1 MKSALFSVSLGIIIL
16 LAAPSVPAQADPLAR
31 ARKALWSKDLKK
43 AVGAAER
50 LGRMRKAK
58 ALDLL
63 MESLQLGAPTEYC
76 KSRGKCTPNLAV
88 ALVKAIGNHKSPR
101 AVNLLVIYTR
111 NRNAKV
117 RAQAVRALGVL
128 ADPKVAKKIVAAM
141 VSSLSDRDVQVRM
154 AAAWV
159 IAHRTKKK
167 LVLPARERLEGLL
180 IKLLDRGDTAAPAIG
195 LAAIGGYLTA
205 RHLAVNLKKLPEITI
220 AKIYRSLLNRKD
232 FGPDPIRQW
241 IVRALAEI
249 KGQHATEALANY
261 AASPPLPGLKSVAM
275 ANQFMEK

>member
-1 MKSALFSVSLGIIIL
+1 MKSALFSVSLGIL
-16 LAAPSVPAQADPLAR
+16 VLFSASDLRADPLAR
-31 ARKALWSKDLKK
+31 ERKALWGKDLTR
-43 AVGAAER
+43 AVKAAER
-50 LGRMRKAK
+50 LGRMRSSK

-76 KSRGKCTPNLAV
+76 KSRGKCTPDLAV
-88 ALVKAIGNHKSPR
+88 ALVKAIGNHKNPR
-101 AVNLLVIYTR
+101 AVNLLANYAR

-128 ADPKVAKKIVAAM
+128 SDPKIAKKIVASM
-141 VSSLSDRDVQVRM
+141 TKSLSDRDVQVRM

-159 IAHRTKKK
+159 IAHRTKAK
-167 LVLPARERLEGLL
+167 LVLPKREKLEGLL
-180 IKLLDRGDTAAPAIG
+180 IQLLDRGDTAAPGIG

-220 AKIYRSLLNRKD
+220 AKIYRSLLVRKD

-241 IVRALAEI
+241 IVRALAQI

-261 AASPPLPGLKSVAM
+261 AANPPLPGLKSVAM

>member
-1 MKSALFSVSLGIIIL
+1 MKSALFSVSLGILVL
-16 LAAPSVPAQADPLAR
+16 LFASSAQADPLAR
-31 ARKALWSKDLKK
+31 ERKALWSKDLKK
-43 AVGAAER
+43 AVRAAER
-50 LGRMRKAK
+50 LGRMRNTK

-63 MESLQLGAPTEYC
+63 MESLQLGAPTEFC
-76 KSRGKCTPNLAV
+76 QSRGKCTPNLAV
-88 ALVKAIGNHKSPR
+88 ALVKAIGKHKNHR

-128 ADPKVAKKIVAAM
+128 AEPKVAKKIVRAM
-141 VSSLSDRDVQVRM
+141 MKSLSDRDVQVRM

-167 LVLPARERLEGLL
+167 LVLPKREKLEGLL

-220 AKIYRSLLNRKD
+220 AKIYRSLLTRKD

-261 AASPPLPGLKSVAM
+261 AANPPLPGLKSVAM

>member
-1 MKSALFSVSLGIIIL
+1 MKSALFSVSLGILIL
-16 LAAPSVPAQADPLAR
+16 LPTSSVQAAPLAPQ
-31 ARKALWSKDLKK
+31 RKALWGKDLKR
-43 AVGAAER
+43 AVQVAKQ
-50 LGRMRKAK
+50 LGRMRSAK

-76 KSRGKCTPNLAV
+76 KSRGKCTPDLAV
-88 ALVKAIGNHKSPR
+88 ALVNAIGNHKSSR
-101 AVNLLVIYTR
+101 AVNLLVNYTR

-117 RAQAVRALGVL
+117 RAQAIRALGVL
-128 ADPKVAKKIVAAM
+128 SDPKVAKKIAAAM
-141 VSSLSDRDVQVRM
+141 IKSLSDRDVQVRM

-159 IAHRTKKK
+159 VAHRTKAK
-167 LVLPARERLEGLL
+167 LVLPRRERLEGLL
-180 IKLLDRGDTAAPAIG
+180 IKLLDRGDTAAPSIG

-220 AKIYRSLLNRKD
+220 AKIYRSLLVRKD

-261 AASPPLPGLKSVAM
+261 AANPPLPGLKSVAM

>member
-1 MKSALFSVSLGIIIL
+1 MKSALFSVSLGILVL
-16 LAAPSVPAQADPLAR
+16 LGASSAGAAPLDRERQ
-31 ARKALWSKDLKK
+31 ALWGKDLKK
-43 AVGAAER
+43 AVQAAER
-50 LGRMRKAK
+50 LGRMRTKK

-88 ALVKAIGNHKSPR
+88 ALVKAIGKHRSPR
-101 AVNLLVIYTR
+101 AVNLLAIYVR

-128 ADPKVAKKIVAAM
+128 TAPKVAKKIVASM
-141 VSSLSDRDVQVRM
+141 VKALSDRDVQVRM

-159 IAHRTKKK
+159 IAHRTKSK
-167 LVLPARERLEGLL
+167 LVLPKREKLEGLL
-180 IKLLDRGDTAAPAIG
+180 IRLLDRGDTAAPAIG

-220 AKIYRSLLNRKD
+220 AKIFRSLLVRKD

-261 AASPPLPGLKSVAM
+261 AANPPLPGLKSVAM

>member
-1 MKSALFSVSLGIIIL
+1 MKSALFSASLGILIL
-16 LAAPSVPAQADPLAR
+16 LSTSDLHADPLAR
-31 ARKALWSKDLKK
+31 ERKALWGKNLKQAVK
-43 AVGAAER
+43 AADR
-50 LGRMRKAK
+50 LGRSRNAK

-76 KSRGKCTPNLAV
+76 KSRGKCTPDLAV
-88 ALVKAIGNHKSPR
+88 ALVRAIGRHQNAR
-101 AVNLLVIYTR
+101 AVNLLANYAR
-111 NRNAKV
+111 NRDAKV
-117 RAQAVRALGVL
+117 RAESVRALGVL
-128 ADPKVAKKIVAAM
+128 RDPQSAKKIVASMTTA
-141 VSSLSDRDVQVRM
+141 LSDRDVQVRM

-159 IAHRTKKK
+159 IAHRTRAK
-167 LVLPARERLEGLL
+167 LVLPKRERLEGLL
-180 IKLLDRGDTAAPAIG
+180 IQLLDRGDTAAPSIG

-220 AKIYRSLLNRKD
+220 AKVYRSLLVRKD

-241 IVRALAEI
+241 IVRALAQI

-261 AASPPLPGLKSVAM
+261 AANPPLPGLKSVAM

>member
-1 MKSALFSVSLGIIIL
+1 MKSALFSASLGILVL
-16 LAAPSVPAQADPLAR
+16 LSASSAQADPLTR
-31 ARKALWSKDLKK
+31 ARKALWGKDLKK
-43 AVGAAER
+43 AVQAAER
-50 LGRMRKAK
+50 LGRMRSAK

-88 ALVKAIGNHKSPR
+88 ALVKAIGRHKSHR
-101 AVNLLVIYTR
+101 AVNLLAIYAR

-128 ADPKVAKKIVAAM
+128 ADPKVAKKIVASM
-141 VSSLSDRDVQVRM
+141 VKSLSDRDVQVRM

-159 IAHRTKKK
+159 IAHRTKKR
-167 LVLPARERLEGLL
+167 LVLPKRERLERLL
-180 IKLLDRGDTAAPAIG
+180 IALLDRGDTAAPGIG

-220 AKIYRSLLNRKD
+220 AKIFRSLLTRKD

-241 IVRALAEI
+241 IVRSLAQI
-249 KGQHATEALANY
+249 KGQHSTEALANY
-261 AASPPLPGLKSVAM
+261 AANPPLPGLKSVAM
-275 ANQFMEK
+275 ANQFMER

>member
-1 MKSALFSVSLGIIIL
+1 MKSAFFSASLGILVL
-16 LAAPSVPAQADPLAR
+16 LSASSARAAPLAR
-31 ARKALWSKDLKK
+31 ERKALWGKDLKQAVK
-43 AVGAAER
+43 AAQK
-50 LGRMRKAK
+50 LGRMRSAK

-63 MESLQLGAPTEYC
+63 METLQLGAPTESC
-76 KSRGKCTPNLAV
+76 KTRAKCTPNLAV
-88 ALVKAIGNHKSPR
+88 VLVKAIGQHKSPR
-101 AVNLLVIYTR
+101 AVNLLATYAR

-117 RAQAVRALGVL
+117 RAQAVRSLGVL
-128 ADPKVAKKIVAAM
+128 AEPKVAKKIVASM
-141 VSSLSDRDVQVRM
+141 IKSLSDRDVQVRM

-159 IAHRTKKK
+159 IAHRTRKR
-167 LVLPARERLEGLL
+167 LVLPRREKLEGLL
-180 IKLLDRGDTAAPAIG
+180 IKLLDRGDTAAPGIG

-220 AKIYRSLLNRKD
+220 AKIFRSLLVRKD

-261 AASPPLPGLKSVAM
+261 AANPPLPGLKSVAM